1 MDCSLGA
8 RDGFIQP
15 IFYKRFDRFSL
26 QIRQNALKKTVVTGE
41 VSLGTK
47 LKMPIFTLYL
57 PNNLQSRILVFQKFM
72 Y

>member
-26 QIRQNALKKTVVTGE
+26 QIRQNALKKNSGHWGNK
-41 VSLGTK
+41 SLD
-47 LKMPIFTLYL
+47 
-57 PNNLQSRILVFQKFM
+57 
-72 Y
+72 